1 MTDIRQTIPLIT
13 EKVDTEFME
22 IARVDEAL
30 KETEQELASSRA
42 KNADT
47 LDKCTRAN
55 QRASTER
62 DEIRVEIDKA
72 SKALQR
78 ITFVPIKSSLPL
90 LFPFNHLE
98 RNYKR

>member
-13 EKVDTEFME
+13 EKVDTEFVE

-30 KETEQELASSRA
+30 KETEQELAFSRA
-42 KNADT
+42 KNTDT

-62 DEIRVEIDKA
+62 DEIRAEIDKA

-90 LFPFNHLE
+90 CHIFYPII
-98 RNYKR
+98 